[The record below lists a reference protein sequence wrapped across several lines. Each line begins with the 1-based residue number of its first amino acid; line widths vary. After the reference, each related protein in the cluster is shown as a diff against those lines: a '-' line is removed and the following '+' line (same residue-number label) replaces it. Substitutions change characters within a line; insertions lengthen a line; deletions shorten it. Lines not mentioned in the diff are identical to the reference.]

1 MTLSLPSPWSRL
13 KTSGFMDVC
22 KLLEI
27 RIRRLVWIPSM
38 EYVNKHSWIWKKNL
52 YSKRILGVSQRVS
65 SISGFLFTNES
76 LYTPVRH
83 IVFDKEK
90 QPTLNLLLARFYPPS
105 YLKLSLKIRS
115 TNKWRSFSGNRH
127 MGVEKTKG
135 VVLEKKIQRTKIR
148 EVQGLLQIW

>member
-1 MTLSLPSPWSRL
+1 MCVNCWKFEYAVWFEYHQWNMSTNIHE
-13 KTSGFMDVC
+13 SG
-22 KLLEI
+22 KKI
-27 RIRRLVWIPSM
+27 SI
-38 EYVNKHSWIWKKNL
+38 VNVYLAWANESV
-52 YSKRILGVSQRVS
+52 VSQDFCLRMS
-65 SISGFLFTNES
+65 H

-115 TNKWRSFSGNRH
+115 TNKWRRFSGNRH

-135 VVLEKKIQRTKIR
+135 VVLEKKIQRTKKSRSPRTTANLITACIENFHQR
-148 EVQGLLQIW
+148 YFD